1 MLRRRTLL
9 ELCEP
14 EPYRRNLNTHVVDD
28 VLWLRPAKGLAE
40 RNISGG
46 HHLILSFEWGGVTAR
61 LRYKMRTLTN
71 YYTAA
76 EREGIGAQTACAHQG
91 TCLGTGVG
99 NDGSLG
105 RQPN

>member
-1 MLRRRTLL
+1 
-9 ELCEP
+9 
-14 EPYRRNLNTHVVDD
+14 
-28 VLWLRPAKGLAE
+28 
-40 RNISGG
+40 
-46 HHLILSFEWGGVTAR
+46 
-61 LRYKMRTLTN
+61 MRTLTN

-105 RQPN
+105 RQPNTALSKLLGFHTEELRHVAEFIVSGGDQFFQRLLLQFSQMLLQRGIERSEERRVGKESRS